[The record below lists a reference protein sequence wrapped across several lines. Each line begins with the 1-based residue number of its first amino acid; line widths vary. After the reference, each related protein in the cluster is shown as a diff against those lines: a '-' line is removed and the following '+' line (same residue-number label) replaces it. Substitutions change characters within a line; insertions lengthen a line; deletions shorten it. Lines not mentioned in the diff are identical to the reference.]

1 MAAQANTVGTQKK
14 TFSQWIKSRKGQ
26 QAIIIVAFMII
37 PLALLFTFTYLPFGE
52 MVGYSFMKMKYIG
65 KRQFVGWD
73 NYASV
78 FRRKDCFR
86 ALKLSLYYMGGSL
99 VQLALALYLAT
110 VLSFK
115 VKGGNIFK
123 GFMFFPYLINGIAI
137 GFIFKFFYTRGF
149 VFDTVL
155 QWCGFELDNLPYWL
169 RDQSINNISLVGTSV
184 WRYFGQNMVLFI
196 GAIMSVDAELY
207 EAAMLDGAN
216 RFHQFIYIIL
226 PSIKTIVTLNVI
238 LSITGSLSA
247 FEPPYVITDGANG
260 TGTYFIV
267 MHEIAHTQQKVGL
280 ASAMAVVLLLIIF
293 AATILQK
300 LFFKYVF
307 KNSEDEDFN
316 ATKRR
321 DKKLAK
327 QAARKAGR
335 SMTALQKIGKVL
347 LTFLKYFS
355 LVFFA
360 FVAVLPIV
368 SCVITAFKTETEYA
382 QTNVMELP
390 ESWLNLRNFA
400 DAFTRANM
408 GRAFMN
414 STIILV
420 SVLVVSVLVGTSLAY
435 VLNRFQFPGNGLI
448 RSLFLFATLLPGVAM
463 QIAVYEI
470 MFKLGL
476 INSLVG
482 YIIMMCG
489 TDVIAIYIY
498 IQFFENISVSLDES
512 AIIDGASYFKIYYKI
527 LLPLLRPA
535 IVTACILKGVGTY
548 NEYYCANL
556 YLQNKKLYPT
566 VATSLYTFVG
576 PLGSQYNLICA
587 GVIIS
592 LLPALIVFILFQK
605 QIYSGMTAGSVKG

>member
-1 MAAQANTVGTQKK
+1 MAAQANTVGTHKK
-14 TFSQWIKSRKGQ
+14 TFLQWLRSRKGQ
-26 QAIIIVAFMII
+26 QAIIIIAFMII

-65 KRQFVGWD
+65 KREFVGWK

-78 FRRKDCFR
+78 FSRKDCFS
-86 ALKLSLYYMGGSL
+86 ALKLSLYYMGGSI

-169 RDQSINNISLVGTSV
+169 KDQSINNISLVGTSV

-196 GAIMSVDAELY
+196 GAIMSVDSELY

-216 RFHQFIYIIL
+216 KFQQFIYIIL

-267 MHEIAHTQQKVGL
+267 MHQIAHTQQKVGL

-321 DKKLAK
+321 DRKLAK
-327 QAARKAGR
+327 QMARKAGR
-335 SMTALQKIGKVL
+335 
-347 LTFLKYFS
+347 
-355 LVFFA
+355 
-360 FVAVLPIV
+360 
-368 SCVITAFKTETEYA
+368 
-382 QTNVMELP
+382 
-390 ESWLNLRNFA
+390 
-400 DAFTRANM
+400 
-408 GRAFMN
+408 
-414 STIILV
+414 
-420 SVLVVSVLVGTSLAY
+420 
-435 VLNRFQFPGNGLI
+435 
-448 RSLFLFATLLPGVAM
+448 
-463 QIAVYEI
+463 
-470 MFKLGL
+470 
-476 INSLVG
+476 
-482 YIIMMCG
+482 
-489 TDVIAIYIY
+489 
-498 IQFFENISVSLDES
+498 
-512 AIIDGASYFKIYYKI
+512 
-527 LLPLLRPA
+527 
-535 IVTACILKGVGTY
+535 
-548 NEYYCANL
+548 
-556 YLQNKKLYPT
+556 
-566 VATSLYTFVG
+566 
-576 PLGSQYNLICA
+576 
-587 GVIIS
+587 
-592 LLPALIVFILFQK
+592 
-605 QIYSGMTAGSVKG
+605 